1 MPIFSIWILFE
12 DRTEQQYRTGT
23 TVLIDD
29 LVGLHLQPFFLF
41 LYSLT
46 LHQWFLRF
54 SNALTAVS
62 LGPFIFVIPF
72 FSRCTTVLHGKRI
85 FAFLFSSKSIVK
97 STKQGNISWALKFP
111 TSDSNRGLPQIIPIL
126 HFSKT
131 KLKMKLDP
139 DSSRMP
145 FKIVT
150 LR

>member
-111 TSDSNRGLPQIIPIL
+111 TSDSNRGYHRLFQFSIFPKQNWKWNLIQIPL
-126 HFSKT
+126 EC
-131 KLKMKLDP
+131 L
-139 DSSRMP
+139 SRS
-145 FKIVT
+145 
-150 LR
+150 